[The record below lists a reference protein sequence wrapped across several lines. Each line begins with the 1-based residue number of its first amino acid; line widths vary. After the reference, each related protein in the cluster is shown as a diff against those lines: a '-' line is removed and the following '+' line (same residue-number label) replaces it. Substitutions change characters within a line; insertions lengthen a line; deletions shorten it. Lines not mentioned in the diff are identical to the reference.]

1 MLDKAAK
8 RWYHIFKATKQDTL
22 CVFRGKRKGRLVEA
36 LTYGSAIVPLAS
48 RAQEMARRERPL
60 QRENELK
67 F

>member
-1 MLDKAAK
+1 MPQKNDIIILKAM
-8 RWYHIFKATKQDTL
+8 KQDML

-36 LTYGSAIVPLAS
+36 LTFGGAEVPLAS
-48 RAQEMARRERPL
+48 RAQEMAHRVRPL

>member
-1 MLDKAAK
+1 M
-8 RWYHIFKATKQDTL
+8 KQDML

-36 LTYGSAIVPLAS
+36 LTFGGAEVPLAS
-48 RAQEMARRERPL
+48 RAQEMAHRVRPL